1 MNIKGK
7 RKLKI
12 IEVAGNSY
20 EMGFQYGAACP
31 EIRKVLDTNG
41 EVRDAHDAV
50 DDFPDKYISMYLPS
64 AEAYAPEIVDEM
76 KGIAAGAKVDFKD
89 IFLSNVMYEISA
101 SFNTGCTAFAASGET
116 IDNGGIITGQNFD
129 VPLTVEEIMVL
140 LKMKPVQGPEIMAI
154 APAGCLGL
162 MGLNSAGISLN
173 LNLIRNK
180 DSLLPTGGVPSHVI
194 LRKVLSSENIGEA
207 ISIIASAERRS
218 AKNYLLASDQGDV
231 VDVEVTMNDLDVDYP
246 ERGILTHANHFKTER
261 FKNTDLA
268 SVIVPD
274 SYIRSYRLARMME
287 ENLNNLS
294 VDMMKKFLQDHNN
307 YPNSICRHPDPKAV
321 LPIGKMMKTVLSV
334 INSPRERKAYIALG
348 NPCENEYV
356 EYQL

>member
-1 MNIKGK
+1 MNIRGK

-20 EMGFQYGAACP
+20 EMGSQYGAACP
-31 EIRKVLDTNG
+31 EIHKMLDINREIFG
-41 EVRDAHDAV
+41 GRERVKAYAE
-50 DDFPDKYISMYLPS
+50 KYIPIYLPP
-64 AEAYAPEIVDEM
+64 AEAYAPEIVEEM
-76 KGIAAGAKVDFKD
+76 KGIAAGAKVDYKD
-89 IFLSNVMYEISA
+89 IFFLNIAYEISP
-101 SFNTGCTAFAASGET
+101 SLPMGCTSFAAAGET
-116 IDNGGIITGQNFD
+116 IGDGGIITGQNFD
-129 VPLTVEEIMVL
+129 FLLMFEEIMVL
-140 LKMKPVQGPEIMAI
+140 LKMKPIQGPEIMAI

-162 MGLNSAGISLN
+162 IGLNSAGISLN

-207 ISIIASAERRS
+207 ISIIAAAERRS

-231 VDVEVTMNDLDVDYP
+231 VDVEVTMNDLDVHYT
-246 ERGILTHANHFKTER
+246 ERGILTHANHYKTER
-261 FKNTDLA
+261 FKNADLA
-268 SVIVPD
+268 SVIIPD

-294 VDMMKKFLQDHNN
+294 VDTIKKFLQDHNN

-321 LPIGKMMKTVLSV
+321 LPIGKMMKTLLSV

>member
-1 MNIKGK
+1 MNIRGK

-31 EIRKVLDTNG
+31 EIRVMLDINS
-41 EVRDAHDAV
+41 EVFDTRDVVTDITG
-50 DDFPDKYISMYLPS
+50 KYLGMYLPP
-64 AEAYAPEIVDEM
+64 AEAYAPEIIDEM

-89 IFLSNVMYEISA
+89 IFLINLIYEISA
-101 SFNTGCTAFAASGET
+101 SLNMGCTSFAATGET
-116 IDNGGIITGQNFD
+116 IDNGGIISGQNFD
-129 VPLTVEEIMVL
+129 FLMMWEDIMVL
-140 LKMKPVQGPEIMAI
+140 LKMKPIQGPEIMAI

-162 MGLNSAGISLN
+162 IGLNSAGISLN

-180 DSLLPTGGVPSHVI
+180 DSLLPAGGVPSHVI

-231 VDVEVTMNDLDVDYP
+231 VDVEVTMNDLDVHYT
-246 ERGILTHANHFKTER
+246 ERGILTHANHYKTER
-261 FKNTDLA
+261 FKKADLA
-268 SVIVPD
+268 SVILPD
-274 SYIRSYRLARMME
+274 SYIRSHRLARLME
-287 ENLNNLS
+287 ENRNNLS
-294 VDMMKKFLQDHNN
+294 VDTIKRLLQDHNN
-307 YPNSICRHPDPKAV
+307 YPNSVCRHPDPRAA
-321 LPIGKMMKTVLSV
+321 LPIGKMMKTILSV

-348 NPCENEYV
+348 NPCENEYM